1 LNPFSSELKIVLH
14 RLIHVQWD
22 DYYYYQ
28 KDENNTL
35 RWTYSISGI
44 NEATLAVN
52 GLSAT
57 NEVSS
62 WHFYNDSTHYHKY
75 LTDKRADFTKDFK
88 ASTIGVKTQCTP
100 MTQRC
105 FPNVQGFYLGDNY
118 TFHCGEQF
126 TGELTS
132 NGASLATGLRTTSL
146 VSTGIGFSPDPR
158 LSRMVGNSENSSEF
172 AAYTNPLYFGA
183 WNIGSKS
190 LPAEDIDTG
199 SITYDDWDQD
209 DNFFY
214 DENNY
219 YAWMLNCSSTSYY
232 VDYTWINGTVHDFW
246 LTTAEP
252 LMGGIQSYP
261 FVSGLPIARLC
272 TEFAASRVTKA
283 NDSITVANW
292 YAEYF
297 SICAVQLMAGVLDPT
312 VTHFEQTRNNNFVA
326 TRVPIVPLFVLLGFK
341 LLYCLAVLGLAIA
354 AYHYTN
360 PAESQSVKERLTV
373 KGLAATYFTDS
384 PSDQQVAV
392 KNIEQLFQPP
402 QPSSPEAAKD
412 AEAAPPPEPK
422 LAMVQT
428 EMGGW
433 QFVKVAAGKVYN
445 TVAPIVERQLLGDAT
460 AGNFGSDGRE
470 AAQWIS
476 LVRK

>member
-1 LNPFSSELKIVLH
+1 M
-14 RLIHVQWD
+14 
-22 DYYYYQ
+22 
-28 KDENNTL
+28 
-35 RWTYSISGI
+35 SGV
-44 NEATLAVN
+44 NEATLAIN
-52 GLSAT
+52 GLSET
-57 NEVSS
+57 NDVGS
-62 WHFYNDSTHYHKY
+62 WHYYNDSTHYYKY
-75 LTDKRADFTKDFK
+75 LTDKRADFARDFK
-88 ASTIGVKTQCTP
+88 ASTIAIKTQCTP

-105 FPNVQGFYLGDNY
+105 FLNAQRFYLGDNY
-118 TFHCGEQF
+118 TFHCGKDY
-126 TGELTS
+126 TGQLTS
-132 NGASLATGLRTTSL
+132 NGASVATGLRTTSS
-146 VSTGIGFSPDPR
+146 VSTGLGFSPDSG
-158 LSRMVGNSENSSEF
+158 LSRMVGNNKASPEF

-183 WNIGSKS
+183 WNIGSKN

-199 SITYDDWDQD
+199 NITHDAWDWDN
-209 DNFFY
+209 NFFY

-232 VDYTWINGTVHDFW
+232 VDYTWINGSVHDFW
-246 LTTAEP
+246 PTKAEP

-261 FVSGLPIARLC
+261 FVSGLPIAQLC

-283 NDSITVANW
+283 NDSITVADW

-297 SICAVQLMAGVLDPT
+297 SVCAVQLMAGVLDPT
-312 VTHFEQTRNNNFVA
+312 VTHFEQTRNNNFTA

-354 AYHYTN
+354 AYYYTD

-384 PSDQQVAV
+384 LSQQQVAV
-392 KNIEQLFQPP
+392 KNIQQLFQPP
-402 QPSSPEAAKD
+402 QPNGPEATKD
-412 AEAAPPPEPK
+412 AEAAAPPETK

-428 EMGGW
+428 EMGSW

-445 TVAPIVERQLLGDAT
+445 AVAPIVEKQLMGDAT
-460 AGNFGSDGRE
+460 AGNFGSDGKE
-470 AAQWIS
+470 AAQWFS